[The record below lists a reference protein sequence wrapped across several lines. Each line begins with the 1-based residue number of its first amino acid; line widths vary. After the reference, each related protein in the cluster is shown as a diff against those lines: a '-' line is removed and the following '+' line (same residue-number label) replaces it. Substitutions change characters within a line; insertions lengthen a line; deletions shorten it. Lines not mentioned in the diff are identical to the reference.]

1 MVVFDRMFQFRSIN
15 SPLSPGTEKVS
26 LVLLVGGVS
35 R

>member
-15 SPLSPGTEKVS
+15 SPLSPGTEKVG
-26 LVLLVGGVS
+26 LVLLVDGFC